1 MKIRRKVLF
10 SALKSSINE
19 NDPAQL
25 ARLSKEIILDG
36 VPHYRCC
43 IHKERAIVEE
53 RLKIIFETEKGP
65 VVRVLAKA
73 CNGCEMH
80 RYVVTDG
87 CQNCIG
93 HFCSSNCPK
102 KAILFLNG
110 HAFID
115 QSRCVECGLCAQ
127 ECPYHAIIEQRRPCE
142 ESCPVKAISVC
153 EDRVACINQQKCTSC
168 GLCVVNCPFG
178 AVVDAS
184 DLVTLDSTIRSGEH
198 PVHVVLAPAFVG
210 QFGRQVAPGQ
220 VKAALLKLGFTE
232 VWEAALGADRAI
244 ILEAEEYAEK
254 VHKGE
259 RLMTSSCCPAYVAA
273 VHQQKN
279 DLIPYISSTTSPMV
293 QMASIIKSQDPQ
305 AKVTFIGP
313 CIAKKAEGRQADSGV
328 DYVITFEELIIWFEY
343 AGINLS
349 KEQTLPMEG
358 PSSFARSFAKAGGVA
373 NALRNFMGEKAPP
386 VYQIEG
392 IANCLKTLEQYA
404 GQGEIGF
411 IECMACEGG
420 CVGGPRT
427 MIKRPLAERAVDKFA
442 ISANVLAPNE
452 GVDLRLQSGKNLI

>member
-1 MKIRRKVLF
+1 MPNSEIMKIRRNVLC
-10 SALKSSINE
+10 SALELSRNE
-19 NDPAQL
+19 NHPVEHAH
-25 ARLSKEIILDG
+25 LSKEIILDG
-36 VPHYRCC
+36 TPRYRCC

-53 RLKIIFETEKGP
+53 RLKLIFEPEKGP
-65 VVRVLAKA
+65 VVRVLAEA

-93 HFCSSNCPK
+93 QFCSLNCPK
-102 KAILFLNG
+102 KAMLFLNG

-115 QSRCVECGLCAQ
+115 QSRCVECGLCAKK
-127 ECPYHAIIEQRRPCE
+127 CPFHAILELRRPCE
-142 ESCPVKAISVC
+142 ENCPVKAISVS
-153 EDRVACINQQKCTSC
+153 EDRVATINQEKCTSC

-184 DLVTLDSTIRSGEH
+184 DLVSLDSTIRSGRY
-198 PVHVVLAPAFVG
+198 PVHVILAPAFVG
-210 QFGRQVAPGQ
+210 QFGRKVAPGQ

-244 ILEAEEYAEK
+244 ILEAEEYAER
-254 VHKGE
+254 VHEGG
-259 RLMTSSCCPAYVAA
+259 RLMTSSCCPAYVTA

-293 QMASIIKSQDPQ
+293 QVATLIKSQDPK

-313 CIAKKAEGRQADSGV
+313 CIAKKAEGRQAGSGV
-328 DYVITFEELIIWFEY
+328 DYVITFEELIVWFEH
-343 AGINLS
+343 AGINLANE
-349 KEQTLPMEG
+349 KTLLMEG
-358 PSSFARSFAKAGGVA
+358 PSSSARSFAKAGGVA
-373 NALRNFMGEKAPP
+373 NALQNFMGEKAPP
-386 VYQIEG
+386 VYRIEG
-392 IANCLKTLEQYA
+392 IDNCLKTLEQYA
-404 GQGEIGF
+404 GKGEIGF

-427 MIKRPLAERAVDKFA
+427 MIKRPSAESAVDEFA
-442 ISANVLAPNE
+442 KSSKC
-452 GVDLRLQSGKNLI
+452 Q